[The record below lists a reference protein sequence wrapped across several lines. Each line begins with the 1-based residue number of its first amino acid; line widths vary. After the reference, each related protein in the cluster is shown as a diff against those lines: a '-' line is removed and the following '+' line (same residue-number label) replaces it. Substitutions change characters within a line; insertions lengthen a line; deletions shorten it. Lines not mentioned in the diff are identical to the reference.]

1 MKNSK
6 RFMGLGKSAFIKK
19 INDPLESIFDEIASK
34 ESVGLASF
42 ETEKTAL
49 LIVDMVNGFVK
60 EGALASPNTLA
71 INKHVAALAKKCAEA
86 GMPVCALCDAHSDDS
101 PEFDSYPPHC
111 LEGSQESEI
120 TDEIKE
126 SCNAVRINKG
136 SVNGML
142 EKEFVDWLEKSEA
155 DSFIVVGDC
164 TDLCVLQLSNSL
176 KAWFNTKNKKCRVT
190 VPVSLVSTYDL
201 GSHNAELTS
210 LMALYNMSL
219 NGVEIC
225 SNIDF

>member
-6 RFMGLGKSAFIKK
+6 KFMGLDKSAFLKK
-19 INDPLESIFDEIASK
+19 TKPFLSDVFEELASK
-34 ESVGLASF
+34 ECAELSSF
-42 ETEKTAL
+42 ESGKTAL

-60 EGALASPNTLA
+60 DGALASGNTLA
-71 INKHVAALAKKCAEA
+71 INAPVAELAKKCTDMGIA
-86 GMPVCALCDAHSDDS
+86 VCALCDAHAEDS

-111 LEGSQESEI
+111 LAGSVESDI
-120 TDEIKE
+120 TDEIKAV
-126 SCNAVRINKG
+126 CDAVRIDKG
-136 SVNGML
+136 SVNGIL
-142 EKEFVDWLEKSEA
+142 EKEFTDWLEKNEF

-176 KAWFNTKNKKCRVT
+176 KAWFNTKNKKCRVV

-219 NGVEIC
+219 NGVEVC
-225 SNIDF
+225 SEIK